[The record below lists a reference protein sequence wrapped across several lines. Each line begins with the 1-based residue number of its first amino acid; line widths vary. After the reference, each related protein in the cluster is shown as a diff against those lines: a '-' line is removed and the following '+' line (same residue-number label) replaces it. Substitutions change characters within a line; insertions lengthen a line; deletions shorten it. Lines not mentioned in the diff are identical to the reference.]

1 MTAVSDSKQQE
12 ISLTLDEVD
21 FLEALL
27 DDEQYRLENT
37 YADLDET
44 DYPHI
49 AILRDKL
56 FNARLHLKH
65 KSL

>member
-1 MTAVSDSKQQE
+1 MVMESKEYE

-27 DDEQYRLENT
+27 DDEEYRLENT

-65 KSL
+65 QSI

>member
-1 MTAVSDSKQQE
+1 MEKQIPIE
-12 ISLTLDEVD
+12 LTLEEVD

-27 DDEQYRLENT
+27 DDEEYRLENT
-37 YADLDET
+37 YADLDDT

-49 AILRDKL
+49 SVLRDKL

-65 KSL
+65 QSI